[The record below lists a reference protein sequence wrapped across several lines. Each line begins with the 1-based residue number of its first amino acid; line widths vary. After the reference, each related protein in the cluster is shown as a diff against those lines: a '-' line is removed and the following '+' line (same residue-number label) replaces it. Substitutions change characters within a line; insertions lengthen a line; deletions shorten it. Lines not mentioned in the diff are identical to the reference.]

1 MTDTQPT
8 GDLERTTTGPS
19 RRTFM
24 GYVIAGAT
32 LTTAAEMSL
41 GAESAEAAGEA
52 IPSPPQPPEV
62 LDLNELLTLAAA
74 PTANLIKVTIGTD
87 GRASFALPRAEVGQ
101 GIVTSSAMIIAEELD
116 LPVDDV
122 DVTLAPARPELLF
135 NQLTGASNTT
145 ISTYTPIRVAAALAR
160 QQLLGAAATAL
171 GATVD
176 GLTVKAGK
184 IIDSVGNTIGFGE
197 LAKKAAATETSRS
210 SVTLTKSSEHTVIGT
225 PQGRTDARDA
235 VTGAKIFAMDVKND
249 AALPTMVAR
258 PPTHNGAPVRLKN
271 RAEIEAMP
279 GVTDV
284 AKVETG
290 IAVRAKT
297 FGQCIDAITTM
308 DVEWEGGKLA
318 GESDETILKKV
329 KKAEWPLA
337 TPKVS
342 LLAKKVD
349 AEFTF
354 RFRSNSSLE
363 PNCAIAD
370 VRSGSA
376 EIWGSMK
383 SPVVA
388 QEEIARE
395 VGLPISKV
403 TVHVTEGGGSFGR
416 KLFHDAALEAARIS
430 KAMGKPVRLMW
441 HRVDEPRQG
450 RLHPLC
456 TSRLRATHLGGEIL
470 SFEQRH
476 TSVETD
482 FGHGLGDI
490 ITNHVAKLPVA
501 GNATFAQTI
510 FILTQERP
518 YNFGAVLQRLGET
531 DDRFNTG
538 SMRQIYS
545 PDVCTAAELM
555 VDELAKQT
563 RRDPVEFRR
572 RFIKDSRTKAVLDK
586 VAEVGEWG
594 RDLPDGVTQGVAVHK
609 EYKGST
615 ACLVELDTRPAT
627 VDREVRQGVTGPRV
641 TKVVFAVDAG
651 LVINPTGL
659 EAQMLGGVMDG
670 IALTLTS
677 SCHFED
683 GHFLE
688 ASWDNYFYT
697 RQWNVPPEIT
707 VEIMPS
713 DSGEPGGAGEAAVA
727 SSAAAVACAYARA
740 TGEMPTEFPINHSEP
755 LAFEPKPFTPS
766 VVQSPTD
773 GLDHT
778 F

>member
-1 MTDTQPT
+1 MTDMPPT
-8 GDLERTTTGPS
+8 EHLDSRSGPS
-19 RRTFM
+19 RRSFM

-32 LTTAAEMSL
+32 LATGAEMTL
-41 GAESAEAAGEA
+41 GSEPAEAVVPTVPGPAE
-52 IPSPPQPPEV
+52 I
-62 LDLNELLTLAAA
+62 LDLNDLLTLAAA
-74 PTANLIKVTIGTD
+74 PTANLITVKIGTD

-101 GIVTSSAMIIAEELD
+101 GIITSSTMMIAEELD
-116 LPVDDV
+116 LPLDKI
-122 DVTLAPARPELLF
+122 DVTLAKARPELMF
-135 NQLTGASNTT
+135 NQLTGGSNTT
-145 ISTYTPIRVAAALAR
+145 ISTYTPIRVAAALAK
-160 QQLLGAAATAL
+160 QQLL
-171 GATVD
+171 
-176 GLTVKAGK
+176 
-184 IIDSVGNTIGFGE
+184 
-197 LAKKAAATETSRS
+197 KAAAVVLGDSVDALVAKSGVITGPSGQISYGDLAVKASVADTVRAQ
-210 SVTLTKSSEHTVIGT
+210 VTLKTRAQHTVIGT

-235 VTGAKIFAMDVKND
+235 VTGKKKFAMDLDVPD
-249 AALPTMVAR
+249 ALPTMVAR
-258 PPTHNGAPVRLKN
+258 PPTHNGTPVRLKN
-271 RAEIEAMP
+271 EAAVLDLP

-284 AKVETG
+284 AQVPTG

-297 FGQCIDAITTM
+297 FGQCIDAIREM
-308 DVEWEGGKLA
+308 DIEWEGGKLA
-318 GESDETILKKV
+318 GESDASILAKV
-329 KKAEWPLA
+329 KKAQLPMVV
-337 TPKVS
+337 PKVPV
-342 LLAKKVD
+342 LTQRVD

-370 VRSGSA
+370 VRAGSA
-376 EIWGSMK
+376 EIWASLK

-388 QEEIARE
+388 QEEIAGE
-395 VGLPISKV
+395 LGLPVSKV
-403 TVHVTEGGGSFGR
+403 TVNVAQGGGSFGR

-450 RLHPLC
+450 RLHPLA
-456 TSRLRATHLGGEIL
+456 TSRVRATHLLGEVL

-476 TSVETD
+476 TSVQTD

-490 ITNHVAKLPVA
+490 ITNHAAKLPVA
-501 GNATFAQTI
+501 GNLSFAQTI
-510 FILTQERP
+510 FTLTQEVP
-518 YNFGAVLQRLGET
+518 YNFGAVTQLLSET

-538 SMRQIYS
+538 SMRNIYS
-545 PDVCTAAELM
+545 PDVRTANELV
-555 VDELAKQT
+555 VDELARKM
-563 RRDPVEFRR
+563 RKDPVAFRR
-572 RFIKDSRTKAVLDK
+572 KFLRSSAAKAALDK
-586 VAEVGEWG
+586 VAELGEWG
-594 RDLPDGVTQGVAVHK
+594 RGLPDGVVQGVAIHK
-609 EYKGST
+609 EYKGVT
-615 ACLVELDTRPAT
+615 ACLVELDTRPQT
-627 VDREVRQGVTGPRV
+627 VNRDVRNAVTGPRV
-641 TKVVFAVDAG
+641 TKAFFAVDAG

-670 IALTLTS
+670 IALALTS

-713 DSGEPGGAGEAAVA
+713 DAGQPGGAGEAGVA
-727 SSAAAVACAYARA
+727 ASFAAIACAYARA
-740 TGEMPTEFPINHSEP
+740 TGKMPTEFPINHADE

-778 F
+778 Y